1 MNRPL
6 GRRPP
11 ASPAATKR
19 GLVPAL
25 AARLLA
31 PIPPEPGSSVPF
43 PSSLSA
49 AAAPPHVKEARS
61 APSRPDRS
69 ATIRTRPTSTTRPSR
84 LRHSPSGMS
93 RITHSTG
100 VVTQRSLSLT
110 ECFLKPRPNE
120 PLPFPRHGDTHF
132 RAVETWRRV
141 SGSKGAPI
149 SCSHCCFRSCS
160 STTFGVFLASYG
172 GCWFVRFP
180 DGETVRASRLRHQHG
195 GS

>member
-1 MNRPL
+1 V
-6 GRRPP
+6 RRAGGPVSHDP
-11 ASPAATKR
+11 DPTD
-19 GLVPAL
+19 LNDETQQV
-25 AARLLA
+25 
-31 PIPPEPGSSVPF
+31 ETQSVRDVVDHT
-43 PSSLSA
+43 LY
-49 AAAPPHVKEARS
+49 R
-61 APSRPDRS
+61 R
-69 ATIRTRPTSTTRPSR
+69 
-84 LRHSPSGMS
+84 RHSALP
-93 RITHSTG
+93 
-100 VVTQRSLSLT
+100 SLT

-172 GCWFVRFP
+172 GCWFDGFP
-180 DGETVRASRLRHQHG
+180 DGDTVRASRLRHQHG